1 MMNRDLRIL
10 TKTRGSNAQWF
21 RVCSAPAENPPF
33 SSSTHTWQ
41 CTTKCNSSS
50 RWFSALF
57 WHLWATAFTW
67 HIFRYINRSNNNE
80 HGMLEITWTR
90 GHLIPL
96 LWEMSQSFTPEMI
109 MEMSQTP
116 KHRSTLQPRYDRW
129 WGWGGAPN
137 QNSTEIPI
145 LQYWSQLPVTIAKLQ
160 NQAAS
165 PKTEEW

>member
-1 MMNRDLRIL
+1 MISSPMMNRDLRIL

-67 HIFRYINRSNNNE
+67 HIFRYISRSNNNE
-80 HGMLEITWTR
+80 HGMLEITWTKENLILCCGKWVSPSLR
-90 GHLIPL
+90 KWSWRCLKHLNTDLPYNPDMTDGGVGGVLRIKTAQRSPYSSIDL
-96 LWEMSQSFTPEMI
+96 SSPSQ
-109 MEMSQTP
+109 
-116 KHRSTLQPRYDRW
+116 
-129 WGWGGAPN
+129 
-137 QNSTEIPI
+137 
-145 LQYWSQLPVTIAKLQ
+145 
-160 NQAAS
+160 
-165 PKTEEW
+165 